1 MLDVNIASDYL
12 PIVTAIVSGITTA
25 IVIIVSLRSDLRWL
39 KETTEKN
46 HIEVNKR
53 LTNVESRVLEVERN
67 QRK

>member
-1 MLDVNIASDYL
+1 MLDVNVASDYL

>member
-1 MLDVNIASDYL
+1 MLDVNIASNYVPL
-12 PIVTAIVSGITTA
+12 VTAIGSGLTTA

-53 LTNVESRVLEVERN
+53 LTNLESRVLEVERA

>member
-1 MLDVNIASDYL
+1 MLDVNVASNYL

-53 LTNVESRVLEVERN
+53 ITNVESRVLEVERN

>member
-1 MLDVNIASDYL
+1 MLDVNVASDYL
-12 PIVTAIVSGITTA
+12 PIVTTIVSGITTA